1 MDDADVDVGGDADAE
16 ADTDTDAYT
25 CADADSLP
33 LHGIPIPPQ
42 PCEIGN
48 RDRPKRGVP
57 EEVIQCVPDQQVL
70 VNIIASTKHSRL
82 VLYGINTYTVIR
94 PLLRK

>member
-1 MDDADVDVGGDADAE
+1 MDDADVDGDADVNS
-16 ADTDTDAYT
+16 D
-25 CADADSLP
+25 ADADSLP
-33 LHGIPIPPQ
+33 LHGISIPPQ

-70 VNIIASTKHSRL
+70 VNTIASTKHS
-82 VLYGINTYTVIR
+82 
-94 PLLRK
+94 

>member
-25 CADADSLP
+25 CADADADSLP

-70 VNIIASTKHSRL
+70 VNIIASTKHS
-82 VLYGINTYTVIR
+82 
-94 PLLRK
+94 